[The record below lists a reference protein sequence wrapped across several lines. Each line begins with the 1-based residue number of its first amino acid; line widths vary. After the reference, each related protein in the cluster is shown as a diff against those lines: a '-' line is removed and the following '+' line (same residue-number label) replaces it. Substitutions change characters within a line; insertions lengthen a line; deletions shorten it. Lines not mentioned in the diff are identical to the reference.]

1 VFASVVPVI
10 VLDTTAADVDVTA
23 TVTASPERS
32 VAATETVAVPA
43 VPIVTGTTYTAPA
56 EPVILPDVSVIRTAS
71 TFAAVPVT
79 TNECE
84 VADVDAV

>member
-1 VFASVVPVI
+1 
-10 VLDTTAADVDVTA
+10 
-23 TVTASPERS
+23 
-32 VAATETVAVPA
+32 VPA
-43 VPIVTGTTYTAPA
+43 VPIVTGTTYTAPV

-84 VADVDAV
+84 VADVDVV